1 MLEKKRENVK
11 KLERMTPK
19 TEKQAEKLKE
29 RKEKAELQ
37 LKLAESTRDYN
48 LGTSLRNYI
57 DPRVIKSWSD
67 YVGLEWK
74 KIYTSALQRK
84 FLWVEKEAPNWQK
97 IVVKAR

>member
-1 MLEKKRENVK
+1 VTK
-11 KLERMTPK
+11 PK
-19 TEKQAEKLKE
+19 TDKQAERLKE

-57 DPRVIKSWSD
+57 DPRVIKAWTD
-67 YVGLEWK
+67 HVDLDWK
-74 KIYTSALQRK
+74 KIYTSTLQRK
-84 FLWVEKEAPNWQK
+84 FMWVEKEAPSWQE